1 MLVLVGLMLALT
13 RCACSCA
20 GAGVRLCLRVSAF
33 VRVCIVY
40 ACFLVCGVLSTGT
53 IVLLIMLVMI

>member
-20 GAGVRLCLRVSAF
+20 GAGVRLCMRVSAF
-33 VRVCIVY
+33 VLVCVVY
-40 ACFLVCGVLSTGT
+40 VCFPVCGVLSTGN